1 MKKKNIISLYA
12 IVLGLSLTGC
22 NLQFET
28 LANDIK
34 EDIVHEIEVNISSEL
49 AEIVDNTNFKDEE
62 SLQNLAD
69 EIVAWGDSYSEQDE
83 NLKEFQQATLVR
95 VVDGDTIVVEIK
107 DEEYKVRMIGVNTP
121 ESVASEEYLEK
132 TGKENTQE
140 GKDASLYLKDLLSEY
155 SDVYLEKDVS
165 ETDRYGRLL
174 RYVWLEEPV
183 DKYDIT
189 EVTSKMV
196 NGILLK
202 DGIAEVTIY
211 DPDDEYE
218 DIFKEIDENR

>member
-1 MKKKNIISLYA
+1 MVPENWNKENYKKFIEYLIS
-12 IVLGLSLTGC
+12 
-22 NLQFET
+22 
-28 LANDIK
+28 
-34 EDIVHEIEVNISSEL
+34 
-49 AEIVDNTNFKDEE
+49 
-62 SLQNLAD
+62 
-69 EIVAWGDSYSEQDE
+69 
-83 NLKEFQQATLVR
+83 
-95 VVDGDTIVVEIK
+95 IK

>member
-1 MKKKNIISLYA
+1 MKKKSIISLYA